1 MNKQIRF
8 ILALVLGLTMLSLPI
23 LATAEIIADVLQVT
37 LASKGAGAIVSIE
50 VTCDPAFGAG
60 SHLQINS
67 RLVQRSGSTTSQSS
81 SFFTSIVNCD
91 GNPHRFDLTI
101 ITNDKPIKQGSG
113 ILEMTV
119 QVFDANFSMNEFTQF
134 AQEVQIEK

>member
-23 LATAEIIADVLQVT
+23 LATAEILMDVLQVT
-37 LASKGAGAIVSIE
+37 LASKGAGAIVSLE

-60 SHLQINS
+60 SHLQINL
-67 RLVQRSGSTTSQSS
+67 RLVQRSGSTTSQST

-91 GNPHRFDLTI
+91 GNPHGFDLTI
-101 ITNDKPIKQGSG
+101 ITNNKPIKQGSG
-113 ILEMTV
+113 ILETTV
-119 QVFDANFSMNEFTQF
+119 QVSDANFSMNEFKQF